1 MTTWPKTIG
10 TTPIE
15 DDDFD
20 DVIVDGES
28 RLVRA
33 VFFVLVGEERKEARG
48 SRRVKTFE
56 CVELSDSV
64 KTKEVEINE
73 KHKARKLNRD
83 DERNRM
89 MTSDA
94 CVYAGGSVESLDWL
108 DVTTDDTNDGNTTN
122 AFLAVEARNDSKNSR
137 VKIKDAFTRKG
148 EIGVVQVYRCSYS
161 NASNDL
167 PPPSS
172 PSSSSKIRL
181 EYLIEQFHGGFA
193 QIGVRWLPNLPMKK
207 VKKMKKE
214 KKNSSSSV
222 SSRKKMNT
230 DDDDCRVDEVEV
242 KVEYEIEASRSVLSR
257 GD

>member
-1 MTTWPKTIG
+1 MTL
-10 TTPIE
+10 TTSSLME
-15 DDDFD
+15 KA
-20 DVIVDGES
+20 G
-28 RLVRA
+28 LC
-33 VFFVLVGEERKEARG
+33 ERSSSSLLAKNEKEARG
-48 SRRVKTFE
+48 SRRMNAFE

-181 EYLIEQFHGGFA
+181 EYLIEHDGGFA
-193 QIGVRWLPNLPMKK
+193 H
-207 VKKMKKE
+207 
-214 KKNSSSSV
+214 
-222 SSRKKMNT
+222 
-230 DDDDCRVDEVEV
+230 
-242 KVEYEIEASRSVLSR
+242 LSLIHISEPTR
-257 GD
+257 PY